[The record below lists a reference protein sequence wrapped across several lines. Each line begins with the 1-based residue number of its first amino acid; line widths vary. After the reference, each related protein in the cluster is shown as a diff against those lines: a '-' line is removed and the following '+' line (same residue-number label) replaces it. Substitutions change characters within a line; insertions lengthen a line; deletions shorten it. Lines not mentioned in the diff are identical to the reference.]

1 VSYLPQVFNYEGA
14 EIRTI
19 VKDGEVW
26 FVAKD
31 VCEFFGDT
39 NYRRSVSRLEE
50 DEKGVSPLNT
60 PGGVQQ
66 MTVVNEAGLYSLL
79 FHMQPQKK
87 AHMSEEDYKERVQ
100 KLKNF
105 KRWVTHV
112 VLPSIRKHGAYMTD
126 DVLERSI
133 QDPDFMI
140 GLLTALKEERQKR
153 LEAENTVNILMHVNK
168 TYTAT
173 EIAKELGF
181 KSAQQLNK
189 DLERRRIQYNQN
201 GTWVLFSKYA
211 DKGYVEIKQEVL
223 DNGKVIY
230 HRRFTQR
237 GREFLLKLYGIQ
249 DGEAIAQ

>member
-1 VSYLPQVFNYEGA
+1 MNQLQIFNHPMFGELPVM
-14 EIRTI
+14 I
-19 VKDGEVW
+19 VDGVEW
-26 FVAKD
+26 FGGTESAKALGFSKPHD
-31 VCEFFGDT
+31 AIKNHVE
-39 NYRRSVSRLEE
+39 EE
-50 DEKGVSPLNT
+50 DSAVHVVLTN
-60 PGGVQQ
+60 GGKQNKKFI
-66 MTVVNEAGLYSLL
+66 NESGLYSLI
-79 FHMQPQKK
+79 FGAAKQSNNSEIKEK
-87 AHMSEEDYKERVQ
+87 AKR
-100 KLKNF
+100 F
-105 KRWVTHV
+105 KRWVTSE

-133 QDPDFMI
+133 QDPDYMI

-153 LEAENTVNILMHVNK
+153 LEAEKTVNILMHVNK

-237 GREFLLKLYGIQ
+237 GREFLLKLYGVQ
-249 DGEAIAQ
+249 DDGTA

>member
-1 VSYLPQVFNYEGA
+1 MNQLQIFNHPMFGELPVM
-14 EIRTI
+14 
-19 VKDGEVW
+19 VVDGVEW
-26 FVAKD
+26 FGGTESAKALGFSKPHD
-31 VCEFFGDT
+31 AIKNHVE
-39 NYRRSVSRLEE
+39 EE
-50 DEKGVSPLNT
+50 DSAVHVVLTN
-60 PGGVQQ
+60 GGKQNKKFI
-66 MTVVNEAGLYSLL
+66 NESGLYSLI
-79 FHMQPQKK
+79 FGAAKQSNNPEIKEK
-87 AHMSEEDYKERVQ
+87 AKR
-100 KLKNF
+100 F
-105 KRWVTHV
+105 KRWVTSE

-153 LEAENTVNILMHVNK
+153 LEAEKTVNILMHVNK

-189 DLERRRIQYNQN
+189 DLERRKIQYNQN
-201 GTWVLFSKYA
+201 GTWVLFSQYA

-237 GREFLLKLYGIQ
+237 GREFLLKLYGVQ
-249 DGEAIAQ
+249 DNETA

>member
-1 VSYLPQVFNYEGA
+1 MNQLPIFNHPMFGELPVM
-14 EIRTI
+14 I
-19 VKDGEVW
+19 VDGVEW
-26 FVAKD
+26 FGGTESAKALGFSKPHD
-31 VCEFFGDT
+31 AIKNHVE
-39 NYRRSVSRLEE
+39 EE
-50 DEKGVSPLNT
+50 DSAVHVVLTN
-60 PGGVQQ
+60 GGKQNKKFI
-66 MTVVNEAGLYSLL
+66 NESGLYSLI
-79 FHMQPQKK
+79 FGAAKQSNNPEIREK
-87 AHMSEEDYKERVQ
+87 AKR
-100 KLKNF
+100 F
-105 KRWVTHV
+105 KRWVTAE

-153 LEAENTVNILMHVNK
+153 LEAEKTVNILMHVNK

-189 DLERRRIQYNQN
+189 DLERRKIQYNQN
-201 GTWVLFSKYA
+201 GTWVLFSQYA

-237 GREFLLKLYGIQ
+237 GREFLLKLYGVQ
-249 DGEAIAQ
+249 DNETA

>member
-1 VSYLPQVFNYEGA
+1 MSNIQVFNHPMFGELPVMIVEGV
-14 EIRTI
+14 E
-19 VKDGEVW
+19 W
-26 FVAKD
+26 FGATEAASALSFSKPHDAIKNHV
-31 VCEFFGDT
+31 E
-39 NYRRSVSRLEE
+39 EE
-50 DEKGVSPLNT
+50 DSAVHVVLTN
-60 PGGVQQ
+60 GGKQNKKFI
-66 MTVVNEAGLYSLL
+66 NESGLYSLI
-79 FHMQPQKK
+79 FGAAKQGNNPEIKEK
-87 AHMSEEDYKERVQ
+87 AKR
-100 KLKNF
+100 F
-105 KRWVTHV
+105 KRWVTAE
-112 VLPSIRKHGAYMTD
+112 VLPSIRKHGAYMTE

-133 QDPDFMI
+133 QDPDYMI

-153 LEAENTVNILMHVNK
+153 MEAEKTVNILMHVNK

-181 KSAQQLNK
+181 RSAQQLNK
-189 DLERRRIQYNQN
+189 DLERRRIQYYQN

>member
-1 VSYLPQVFNYEGA
+1 MNQLQIFNHPMFGELPVM
-14 EIRTI
+14 I
-19 VKDGEVW
+19 VDGVEW
-26 FVAKD
+26 FGGTESAKALGFSKPHD
-31 VCEFFGDT
+31 AIKNHVE
-39 NYRRSVSRLEE
+39 EE
-50 DEKGVSPLNT
+50 DSAVHVVLTN
-60 PGGVQQ
+60 GGKQNKKFI
-66 MTVVNEAGLYSLL
+66 NESGLYSLI
-79 FHMQPQKK
+79 FGAAKQSNNPEIREK
-87 AHMSEEDYKERVQ
+87 AKR
-100 KLKNF
+100 F
-105 KRWVTHV
+105 KRWVTAE

-153 LEAENTVNILMHVNK
+153 LEAEKTINILMHVNK

-189 DLERRRIQYNQN
+189 DLERRKIQYNQN
-201 GTWVLFSKYA
+201 GTWVLFSQYA

-237 GREFLLKLYGIQ
+237 GREFLLKLYGVQ
-249 DGEAIAQ
+249 DNETA

>member
-1 VSYLPQVFNYEGA
+1 MNQLQIFNHPMFGELPVM
-14 EIRTI
+14 I
-19 VKDGEVW
+19 VDGVEW
-26 FVAKD
+26 FGGTESAKALGFSKPHD
-31 VCEFFGDT
+31 AIKNHVE
-39 NYRRSVSRLEE
+39 EE
-50 DEKGVSPLNT
+50 DSAVHVVLTN
-60 PGGVQQ
+60 GGKQNKKFI
-66 MTVVNEAGLYSLL
+66 NESGLYSLI
-79 FHMQPQKK
+79 FGAAKQSNNPEIREK
-87 AHMSEEDYKERVQ
+87 AKR
-100 KLKNF
+100 F
-105 KRWVTHV
+105 KRWVTAE

-153 LEAENTVNILMHVNK
+153 LEAEKTVNILMHVNK

-189 DLERRRIQYNQN
+189 DLERRKIQYNQN
-201 GTWVLFSKYA
+201 GTWVLFSQYA

-237 GREFLLKLYGIQ
+237 GREFLLKLYGVQ
-249 DGEAIAQ
+249 DNETA